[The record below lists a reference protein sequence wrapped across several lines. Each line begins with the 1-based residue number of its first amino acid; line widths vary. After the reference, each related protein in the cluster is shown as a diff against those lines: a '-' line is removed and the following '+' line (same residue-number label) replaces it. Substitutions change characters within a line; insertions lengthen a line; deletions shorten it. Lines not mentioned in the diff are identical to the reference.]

1 MSDFHCPL
9 CRKPLNVN
17 KKLSDLKN
25 RKDSDPVYFY
35 VCDGKSKQSPHA
47 PCVWKADSLVVTTD
61 NFGRFTMKISRVF
74 RLWIEDADLHEE
86 LDQFKEFMRTER
98 GKRLQPN

>member
-25 RKDSDPVYFY
+25 RKDSDRVYFY

-47 PCVWKADSLVVTTD
+47 PCIWQADLLVVTTD
-61 NFGRFTMKISRVF
+61 SFGRFTMKVSRLF
-74 RLWIEDADLHEE
+74 RLWIEDAELHEE
-86 LDQFKEFMRTER
+86 LDTFKDFMRQER
-98 GKRLQPN
+98 VERLGRN